1 MATIGS
7 YNSFYPARIW
17 LQQPDEQTG
26 LLFRPILPSFIKH
39 YTGSEPTNQM
49 VWYFA
54 YKIVL
59 KYAFQKYKGLRWDI
73 AQFCCGGGGNDI
85 LQHPVLS
92 CHLYT
97 NETIDMGSFYA

>member
-1 MATIGS
+1 M
-7 YNSFYPARIW
+7 N
-17 LQQPDEQTG
+17 
-26 LLFRPILPSFIKH
+26 RPILPAFIKH

-73 AQFCCGGGGNDI
+73 AQFCCGGGNDI
-85 LQHPVLS
+85 LQHPVQFWS
-92 CHLYT
+92 YHAPGCDRCV
-97 NETIDMGSFYA
+97 TITKLE

>member
-1 MATIGS
+1 M
-7 YNSFYPARIW
+7 N
-17 LQQPDEQTG
+17 
-26 LLFRPILPSFIKH
+26 RPILPAFIKH

-73 AQFCCGGGGNDI
+73 AQFCCGGGWGDI
-85 LQHPVLS
+85 MQHPV
-92 CHLYT
+92 HLLIIGIKGQLNKMCT
-97 NETIDMGSFYA
+97 LNVEFFR

>member
-1 MATIGS
+1 M
-7 YNSFYPARIW
+7 N
-17 LQQPDEQTG
+17 
-26 LLFRPILPSFIKH
+26 RPILPAFIKH

-73 AQFCCGGGGNDI
+73 AQFCCGGGERYFATPCMWKNADFT
-85 LQHPVLS
+85 QYYVK
-92 CHLYT
+92 
-97 NETIDMGSFYA
+97 D

>member
-1 MATIGS
+1 M
-7 YNSFYPARIW
+7 N
-17 LQQPDEQTG
+17 
-26 LLFRPILPSFIKH
+26 RPILPAFIKH

-73 AQFCCGGGGNDI
+73 AQFCCGGGNDI
-85 LQHPVLS
+85 LQHPV
-92 CHLYT
+92 HRVFKM
-97 NETIDMGSFYA
+97 ID